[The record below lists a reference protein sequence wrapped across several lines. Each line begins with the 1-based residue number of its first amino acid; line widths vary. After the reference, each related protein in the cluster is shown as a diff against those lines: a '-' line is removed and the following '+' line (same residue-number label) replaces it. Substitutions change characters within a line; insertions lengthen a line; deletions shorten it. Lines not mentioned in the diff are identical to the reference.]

1 MDNTKLLFKEAE
13 AKVIAECTGI
23 NISDAVVMAWEMV
36 WLSKRENILIKD
48 MEFIKD

>member
-1 MDNTKLLFKEAE
+1 MKDTLSLFKEAE
-13 AKVIAECTGI
+13 AKVISECKGI
-23 NISDAVVMAWEMV
+23 SLSDAVVLAWDLV

>member
-1 MDNTKLLFKEAE
+1 MDNTKALFKEAE

-23 NISDAVVMAWEMV
+23 SISDAVVLAWDLV

-48 MEFIKD
+48 MELIKD